1 MAGSRAWQM
10 APSRPCS
17 LAWSQPCGAQAVCGR
32 ARLEAELGASGG
44 GGAGGVSPT
53 EGWSFR
59 SWVPADGREGLQSC
73 SRGAASSAHR
83 PPSVPGLS
91 ALGRAGGGPPA
102 APPGDVTGAG
112 VRDLRRAPRRS
123 GCSALSFCV
132 TWSPTRVCRDVLPLL
147 WSPVLALRF
156 PDLPSWCLE
165 CLFPDG
171 DTEAE
176 RPVTRQTW
184 PGHHPSLG
192 RTVGAPACPARRG
205 VGWDGGHL

>member
-1 MAGSRAWQM
+1 MAWKPCGLLPRRCVSCSAAPGCLNTLRWLPAGKQGFADSSPAMRIKVKVEAGAVAGSRAWQM

-91 ALGRAGGGPPA
+91 ALGRAGEGPPA

-147 WSPVLALRF
+147 
-156 PDLPSWCLE
+156 
-165 CLFPDG
+165 
-171 DTEAE
+171 
-176 RPVTRQTW
+176 
-184 PGHHPSLG
+184 
-192 RTVGAPACPARRG
+192 
-205 VGWDGGHL
+205 